1 MCRKEAW
8 FALSA
13 FHGMLKRKERHTQ
26 TTNPM
31 IWQDCGIIPQEGRSV
46 STERSKVESAII
58 MIRKQEGDNTMNKK
72 EDICEYLKQFHCG
85 KEKAVFSR
93 ELQYIFRIDGRNIRR
108 NVAKLRKEG
117 CPICSD
123 ENGYYYAETQTD
135 INHTVGRLNDLVTSV
150 SNARTG
156 LLYANTDRPVEI
168 TIRMS

>member
-1 MCRKEAW
+1 M
-8 FALSA
+8 
-13 FHGMLKRKERHTQ
+13 
-26 TTNPM
+26 
-31 IWQDCGIIPQEGRSV
+31 
-46 STERSKVESAII
+46 ESFKKIAAESFIK
-58 MIRKQEGDNTMNKK
+58 MFGKQERKNIMSKK
-72 EDICEYLKQFHCG
+72 EEICEYLKQFHCG

-93 ELQYIFRIDGRNIRR
+93 ELQFIFRIDGRNIRR

-123 ENGYYYAETQTD
+123 ENGYYYAQTQND